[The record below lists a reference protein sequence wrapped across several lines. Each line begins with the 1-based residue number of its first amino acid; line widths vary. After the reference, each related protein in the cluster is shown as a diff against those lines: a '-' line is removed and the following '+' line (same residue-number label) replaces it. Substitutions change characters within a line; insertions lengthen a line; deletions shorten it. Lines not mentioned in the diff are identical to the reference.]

1 MFLWVGF
8 VIHVECLTNL
18 RRKNK
23 AVGCDMELEC
33 GLILLIIMFGLAF
46 GTDLQDDY

>member
-1 MFLWVGF
+1 MWF

-46 GTDLQDDY
+46 GTDDEY